1 MARKKKANI
10 STLSLE
16 NRIFLNLCETN
27 VGLMNEYLLS
37 GKVNLHEKIEDTDLL
52 NYCLSEYPTDN
63 LLKYILNRNENYKIN
78 SCINLSNYNDSLI
91 IKFMEKYKE
100 NYVLSEKELKEILKE
115 KNLKT
120 IKALS
125 ESGINFTQYNII
137 PVMEVAQDK
146 QKAKYFI
153 DNKILSF
160 HNASFLNSLIR
171 STHCDYI
178 QYIAENIENIIKESH
193 NIDYIVNPDKFN
205 TLFSFENI
213 EKINGD
219 YANPLRKLIF
229 NNKRHEKYYTSELV
243 KEIINSRDE
252 LFSDIIIDIIHDMMN
267 IISPEKKSLLINEL
281 IKDYDAFDYV
291 FHLKGAINDQE
302 YREVI
307 KELIN
312 DIKEKAVSVYCNKPM
327 LPVFIENIINENKNG
342 DLNKEVSQLVD
353 SMLTKTK
360 YPLRKLPVLQNF
372 EPGTLC
378 EKLIVNF
385 MDSLNIDKITKKM
398 LTGILK
404 DMVKYK
410 KVKNEEEFIK
420 KASTE
425 NSLFLNV
432 MTIMDNYF
440 PESLACNE
448 VIKSYYEKMLLSANI
463 GSITK
468 KELSSR
474 L

>member
-1 MARKKKANI
+1 
-10 STLSLE
+10 
-16 NRIFLNLCETN
+16 
-27 VGLMNEYLLS
+27 
-37 GKVNLHEKIEDTDLL
+37 
-52 NYCLSEYPTDN
+52 
-63 LLKYILNRNENYKIN
+63 
-78 SCINLSNYNDSLI
+78 
-91 IKFMEKYKE
+91 
-100 NYVLSEKELKEILKE
+100 
-115 KNLKT
+115 
-120 IKALS
+120 
-125 ESGINFTQYNII
+125 
-137 PVMEVAQDK
+137 MEVAQDK

-153 DNKILSF
+153 DNKILIF
-160 HNASFLNSLIR
+160 HNSSFLNSLIR

-178 QYIAENIENIIKESH
+178 QYIAENIKNIIKESH
-193 NIDYIVNPDKFN
+193 NIDYIVNADKLSA
-205 TLFSFENI
+205 LFSFENI

-219 YANPLRKLIF
+219 YASPLRNLIF
-229 NNKRHEKYYTSELV
+229 NNKRHEKYYTPELV
-243 KEIINSRDE
+243 KEIIDSRDE
-252 LFSDIIIDIIHDMMN
+252 LFSDIMIGIIHDMMN

-291 FHLKGAINDQE
+291 FYLKGAINDQE

-327 LPVFIENIINENKNG
+327 LPFFIENIINENKNG

-360 YPLRKLPVLQNF
+360 YPLRKLPVMQNF
-372 EPGTLC
+372 EPGSLC

-385 MDSLNIDKITKKM
+385 MDSLNRDKMTKKM
-398 LTGILK
+398 LTDILK

-420 KASTE
+420 KSSADK
-425 NSLFLNV
+425 SLFLNV
-432 MTIMDNYF
+432 MTIMDNHF

-448 VIKSYYEKMLLSANI
+448 AIKSYYERMLLNENI
-463 GSITK
+463 GSVTK